1 MSLSVSERKITI
13 TGWNRGLHLVKES
26 DRTHL
31 TQSGY
36 FEWICEVWNRAIM
49 GSNPAELAQLTWRDF
64 DPMNLLIV
72 PNLGT
77 ASSYFGELVKA
88 DVKARMDQTDIVAAS
103 RLNLMQSI
111 RVDLTRLDNAYQW
124 RVPRVRAQHWN

>member
-72 PNLGT
+72 PNLGMAT
-77 ASSYFGELVKA
+77 S
-88 DVKARMDQTDIVAAS
+88 
-103 RLNLMQSI
+103 
-111 RVDLTRLDNAYQW
+111 
-124 RVPRVRAQHWN
+124 

>member
-1 MSLSVSERKITI
+1 ME
-13 TGWNRGLHLVKES
+13 
-26 DRTHL
+26 
-31 TQSGY
+31 
-36 FEWICEVWNRAIM
+36 
-49 GSNPAELAQLTWRDF
+49 SNPPELAQLAWRDF

-72 PNLGT
+72 PNLGMAT
-77 ASSYFGELVKA
+77 SYFDELVKA
-88 DVKARMDQTDIVAAS
+88 DVKARMDRTDNVAAS